1 MRFLRENIL
10 YISFGPF
17 IGTSFLMEDAEL
29 SKAFFVTLSLWL
41 KSPNGKYKFSPKYFK
56 AIVFQRASSTYVAMG
71 SIRQRK
77 QMSDSHLFSL
87 KEGNLSFTYTKIT
100 AKKIQLNVVR

>member
-17 IGTSFLMEDAEL
+17 IGTSLLMEDVEL

-41 KSPNGKYKFSPKYFK
+41 KIQMANTNFLQNTSRPSFS
-56 AIVFQRASSTYVAMG
+56 
-71 SIRQRK
+71 
-77 QMSDSHLFSL
+77 
-87 KEGNLSFTYTKIT
+87 KEPQVLMLLWG
-100 AKKIQLNVVR
+100 Q